1 MATDGDKPNNEITPF
16 LKSKGYDEKVIQE
29 LFNKCKALHHA
40 DSKNAAANWDYL
52 TTIGIQERKLPH
64 VISKCPKILT
74 LDHEERLV
82 PTVQCL
88 LTLGSKPGD
97 VGAAVVKFPNILCH
111 SVDEKLCPLLAFFQS
126 LGVSDKQI
134 GKLLLFN
141 PRLVSYSIETKFS
154 KVVEFLASLGF
165 DKGEHIGIFLKS
177 FQV

>member
-1 MATDGDKPNNEITPF
+1 MATDGEKPNNEITPF
-16 LKSKGYDEKVIQE
+16 LKSKGFDEKAIQE
-29 LFNKCKALHHA
+29 LFNKCKALQHA
-40 DSKNAAANWDYL
+40 DSKNGAANWDYL

-165 DKGEHIGIFLKS
+165 DKGEHIGILLK
-177 FQV
+177 